1 MGAALSGP
9 KRHRRGG
16 RRRADPV
23 AAINVTP
30 MVDVMLVLLVIF
42 MITAPLLSS
51 GIPVN
56 LPKVKAEAMNN
67 PDEPLVISVNKDG
80 KVYLSDT
87 EIPMESLGPRLAAI
101 TNNNPDAKI
110 FIRGDKDI
118 NYGTVL
124 QAMGELT
131 TAGFRSVSLVVET
144 PGDDNGSGANGTAQ
158 GGTASQGGAA
168 KKPSK

>member
-51 GIPVN
+51 GIPVH
-56 LPKVKAEAMNN
+56 LPKVKAEAMSN
-67 PDEPLVISVNKDG
+67 PDKPLVISIDKDG
-80 KVYLSDT
+80 KAYLNDV
-87 EIPMESLGPRLAAI
+87 EIPMESLAPRLAAI
-101 TNNNPDAKI
+101 TNSNPDAKI
-110 FIRGDKDI
+110 YIRGDKDI

-131 TAGFRSVSLVVET
+131 SAGFRAVSLVVET
-144 PGDDNGSGANGTAQ
+144 PGGDDGNGGNAATP
-158 GGTASQGGAA
+158 AA
-168 KKPSK
+168 KPATATKSK

>member
-1 MGAALSGP
+1 MGAALGGP
-9 KRHRRGG
+9 KRRRSHG

-67 PDEPLVISVNKDG
+67 PDEPLVITVNKDG
-80 KVYLSDT
+80 KVYLNDT
-87 EIPMESLGPRLAAI
+87 EIPMENLGPRLEAI

-131 TAGFRSVSLVVET
+131 SAGFRSVSLVVET
-144 PGDDNGSGANGTAQ
+144 PGQDDGSGSP
-158 GGTASQGGAA
+158 SQPSAA

>member
-9 KRHRRGG
+9 KRRRGGG

-67 PDEPLVISVNKDG
+67 PDEPLVITVNKDG
-80 KVYLSDT
+80 KIYLSDT

-131 TAGFRSVSLVVET
+131 
-144 PGDDNGSGANGTAQ
+144 
-158 GGTASQGGAA
+158 
-168 KKPSK
+168 

>member
-1 MGAALSGP
+1 
-9 KRHRRGG
+9 
-16 RRRADPV
+16 
-23 AAINVTP
+23 
-30 MVDVMLVLLVIF
+30 
-42 MITAPLLSS
+42 
-51 GIPVN
+51 
-56 LPKVKAEAMNN
+56 
-67 PDEPLVISVNKDG
+67 
-80 KVYLSDT
+80 SDT

-131 TAGFRSVSLVVET
+131 TAGFRAVSLVVET
-144 PGDDNGSGANGTAQ
+144 PGDTSGDG
-158 GGTASQGGAA
+158 GGAKDTNA

>member
-9 KRHRRGG
+9 KRRRSHG

-67 PDEPLVISVNKDG
+67 PDEPLLINVTKDG
-80 KVYLSDT
+80 KVYLNDT
-87 EIPMESLGPRLAAI
+87 AIEMESLGPRLAAI
-101 TNNNPDAKI
+101 TNNNAEAKI
-110 FIRGDKDI
+110 FIRGDKDVD
-118 NYGTVL
+118 YGTVL
-124 QAMGELT
+124 QAMGQLT
-131 TAGFRSVSLVVET
+131 SAGFRSVSLVVET
-144 PGDDNGSGANGTAQ
+144 PGEGNAPAA
-158 GGTASQGGAA
+158 GGKAAAPAKPA
-168 KKPSK
+168 KKPSN

>member
-1 MGAALSGP
+1 MGAALSGS
-9 KRHRRGG
+9 KRHRRGHG

-67 PDEPLVISVNKDG
+67 PDEPLLINVTKDG
-80 KVYLSDT
+80 KVFLNDT
-87 EIPMESLGPRLAAI
+87 AIDMESLGPRLAAI
-101 TNNNPDAKI
+101 TNNNADAKI
-110 FIRGDKDI
+110 FIRGDKDVD
-118 NYGTVL
+118 YGTVL
-124 QAMGELT
+124 QAMGQLT
-131 TAGFRSVSLVVET
+131 SAGFRAVSLVVET
-144 PGDDNGSGANGTAQ
+144 PGEGGGDGGKAAATAKP
-158 GGTASQGGAA
+158 A
-168 KKPSK
+168 KKPSN